1 MRVKLEDTIQPMTSP
16 DYKERFKAEYLQLMI
31 RVVSLRQLLWKW
43 DHYKLDFTP
52 ECPRGLLVLQL
63 EYMEKYL
70 AILKARAKI
79 ENVDLISPENKED
92 NE

>member
-1 MRVKLEDTIQPMTSP
+1 MKEKLEDTVQPMTSP
-16 DYKERFKAEYLQLMI
+16 YYKERFKAEYFQLLI
-31 RVVSLRQLLWKW
+31 RVNKLRMLLWKV

-52 ECPRGLLVLQL
+52 SCPRGLLVLQL

-70 AILKARAKI
+70 TILKARAKI
-79 ENVDLISPENKED
+79 ENVDLIIPENKED